1 MNPAYASALGWLR
14 GSRIVT
20 ARPNPDPRRVLLIL
34 LAGVVAG
41 ALNAVGGGGS
51 FVALAALVATGMPPV
66 TANATTTVAMLP
78 GNATSA
84 WVYRREIE
92 GIGQPSR
99 TRLTLASVLGGALGA
114 GLLLWLPSASFD
126 VAVPWLLA
134 FATVVLAFGKRV
146 SAALRLG
153 RPGPAVILA
162 GQFVLAIYGGY
173 FGGAVGLMMLAF
185 WTATTSLDPARGNPL
200 RVIQVAAVYLTAG
213 VVFVFAA
220 DVLSRP
226 VALVA
231 MLGGAMVGGYAGAQL
246 VRRMPARVL
255 RTLVLTTAVLM
266 TMVFFV
272 RAFG

>member
-1 MNPAYASALGWLR
+1 M
-14 GSRIVT
+14 
-20 ARPNPDPRRVLLIL
+20 LLIL